1 MKIEQKRW
9 TRERG
14 WETNKSS
21 SILVKADLVLVF
33 ASREEMSQPA
43 TFRELRKS
51 YPHSILLGCTTAGE
65 IYNTQVTDDSVVL
78 TAISF
83 EHTKI
88 KAVSLPITHMD
99 ESSAIGQKLAESLSK
114 ENLRHVLVLSDGVH
128 VNGSKLVEG
137 IRTHLPPSVSISGGL
152 AGDGSRFEKT
162 YVLSEEGVHCD
173 YIAIVGFYG
182 DRLQVG
188 CSSLGGWDP
197 FGPERVVTK
206 SKDNILFEL
215 DGQSALELYKKYLGE
230 LAHKLPSSGLYFPLT
245 IRSSDK
251 DEWVVRTLLSVDEKN
266 NSMIFAGNI
275 PQNSHARLMK
285 ANMERLI
292 EGANGAAKNI
302 KDVQKS
308 EPDLALLIS
317 CVGRKMILKQR
328 VEEEVEA
335 VQEIFGPATFL
346 AGFYSYGEISP
357 HTPNAKCEL
366 HNQSMTITTFK
377 EI

>member
-9 TRERG
+9 TREHN
-14 WETNKSS
+14 WEINKSS
-21 SILVKADLVLVF
+21 ETLERVDLVLVF

-51 YPHSILLGCTTAGE
+51 YPHALLLGCTTAGE

-78 TAISF
+78 TAICF
-83 EHTKI
+83 EHTKL
-88 KAVSLPITHMD
+88 KAVSFPIARME
-99 ESSAIGQKLAESLSK
+99 ESRMIGQKLVESLEK

-137 IRTHLPPSVSISGGL
+137 MREHLPAGASISGGL

-162 YVLSEEGVHCD
+162 YVLSEAGVLPD
-173 YIAIVGFYG
+173 QVAIIGFYG
-182 DRLQVG
+182 DRLKVE

-197 FGPERVVTK
+197 FGPERIVTK
-206 SKDNILFEL
+206 SKDNVLYEL
-215 DGQSALELYKKYLGE
+215 DGQSALDLYKKYLGE
-230 LAHKLPSSGLYFPLT
+230 LAHKLPSSGLLFPLT

-275 PQNSHARLMK
+275 PQNAHARLMK

-292 EGANGAAKNI
+292 EGANGAAKSI
-302 KDVQKS
+302 RDVQKT
-308 EPDLALLIS
+308 EPELALLIS

-328 VEEEVEA
+328 IEEEVEA
-335 VQEIFGPATFL
+335 VQEIFGSSTIL
-346 AGFYSYGEISP
+346 TGFYSY
-357 HTPNAKCEL
+357 AKCEL
-366 HNQSMTITTFK
+366 HNQSMTITTFT
-377 EI
+377 EV

>member
-9 TRERG
+9 TKEHD
-14 WETNKSS
+14 WETNALSKT
-21 SILVKADLVLVF
+21 LERVDLVLVF
-33 ASREEMSQPA
+33 ASREQMSHPS
-43 TFRELRKS
+43 TFRELRNS
-51 YPHSILLGCTTAGE
+51 YPQAILLGCTTAGE

-78 TAISF
+78 TAICF
-83 EHTKI
+83 EHTKL
-88 KAVSLPITHMD
+88 KAVSLPIVHMED
-99 ESSAIGQKLAESLSK
+99 SQSIGQKLVNSLEK
-114 ENLRHVLVLSDGVH
+114 ENLQHVLVLSDGVH

-137 IRTHLPPSVSISGGL
+137 MRGHLPAAVSISGGL

-162 YVLSEEGVHCD
+162 YVMSSDGVHAD
-173 YIAIVGFYG
+173 HVAVVGFYG
-182 DRLQVG
+182 NRLKVE

-206 SKDNILFEL
+206 SKDNVLYEL

-230 LAHKLPSSGLYFPLT
+230 LAHKLPSSGLLFPLT

-266 NSMIFAGNI
+266 NSMTFAGNI

-302 KDVQKS
+302 KDVQKA

-328 VEEEVEA
+328 IEEEVEA

-357 HTPNAKCEL
+357 HTPHAKCEL
-366 HNQSMTITTFK
+366 HNQSMTITTFT
-377 EI
+377 EV